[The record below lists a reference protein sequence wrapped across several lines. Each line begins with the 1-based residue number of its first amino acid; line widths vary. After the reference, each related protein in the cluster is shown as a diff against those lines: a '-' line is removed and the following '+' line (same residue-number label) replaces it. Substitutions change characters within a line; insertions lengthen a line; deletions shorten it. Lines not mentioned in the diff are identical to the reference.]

1 MSDRSKTLTLNHYPI
16 KGAIRAMKTCFLMT
30 SPVVVL
36 VIGTRH
42 PMMITAILI
51 IKLYILGIS

>member
-1 MSDRSKTLTLNHYPI
+1 MSDRSKTLTLHHYL

-36 VIGTRH
+36 VVGTRH
-42 PMMITAILI
+42 TMMITAILI